1 MLGEKYDIMIESIKK
16 ILSREES
23 KEECYTIGM
32 KYANKYN
39 DMTKLLF
46 SDKIIDIDLLNT
58 LKMQIVTDHSYVK
71 AMSKFNFFSLKA
83 KENLIMMD
91 HIMDFINSIFIS

>member
-1 MLGEKYDIMIESIKK
+1 MLGEKYDIMIESINK

-32 KYANKYN
+32 KYATKYN

-46 SDKIIDIDLLNT
+46 SDKIIDNDLLNV
-58 LKMQIVTDHSYVK
+58 LRVQVVTDHSYVK
-71 AMSKFNFFSLKA
+71 AMSRFNFFSPKA

-91 HIMDFINSIFIS
+91 HIMDFINSIK